1 MAVFLLLLVLVAFPV
16 ISVLPHQ
23 VAAIRLAGL
32 SLLWWYGGLIAPVLA
47 GLIAIAWA
55 PAPAPPARPE

>member
-1 MAVFLLLLVLVAFPV
+1 MAVFLLLFVLVAFPV
-16 ISVLPHQ
+16 ISVLPHH
-23 VAAIRLAGL
+23 VGAIRLAGL

-55 PAPAPPARPE
+55 PAPPPTSRHE